1 MPASKRIEDLH
12 PDLVRVYSEAKAA
25 YIAAHPG
32 GLRPQ
37 LNETARPPEVQ
48 AAYYAQGRQ
57 SLAEINKLRHNAG
70 LNPIGSVEAGRKITN
85 AKPGQSAHNFQPG
98 RAFDVLLVNPD
109 GSANW
114 IDSNYAHFA
123 EYVKAAAAKLGV
135 AVSQGAYWKSFKDF
149 PHTELA
155 DYKNNKWNSH

>member
-1 MPASKRIEDLH
+1 MPSSKRIEDLH

-37 LNETARPPEVQ
+37 LSETSRPAVVQ
-48 AAYYAQGRQ
+48 TAYYAQGRQ
-57 SLAEINKLRHNAG
+57 GLAEVNKLRHLAG
-70 LNPIGSVEAGRKITN
+70 LGPIGSAENGRKITN
-85 AKPGQSAHNFQPG
+85 AKAGQSAHNFEPG
-98 RAFDVLLVNPD
+98 RAFDVVLVKPD
-109 GSANW
+109 GKADWTDAN
-114 IDSNYAHFA
+114 YLHFA

-135 AVSQGAYWKSFKDF
+135 AVSQGAYWKSFKDM

-155 DYKNNKWNSH
+155 AWKTMK